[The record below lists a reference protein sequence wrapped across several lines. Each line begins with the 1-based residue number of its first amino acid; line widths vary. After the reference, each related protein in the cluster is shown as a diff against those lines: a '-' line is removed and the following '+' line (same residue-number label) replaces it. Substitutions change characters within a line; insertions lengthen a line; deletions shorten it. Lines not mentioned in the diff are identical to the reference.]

1 MRQTHTAQN
10 ARTGTGAPAADPLA
24 TEKGGATLA
33 GRLRRS
39 ASERNARPGKPRGA
53 GFLAQLR
60 IRKKLILLHTF
71 FSLGLAIVL
80 LLALRPALA
89 EVIREAE
96 MNEARLLARLHSI
109 GEHPVTTEL
118 SGSAMVEVGSAEELG
133 IDERTGER
141 ARQSPGTAVE
151 RPIGRGAAAVSF
163 VGEEGGRDIFVSA
176 AVIIPEARDA
186 VMRLYILLILALL
199 GVYALVA
206 AALEVF
212 VLPGAVYDPIRRLLD
227 ADRAVQEG
235 RTEAELIPEAIIPA
249 DELGEIMRSRNGS
262 IVSLREHERDL
273 AAALN
278 QLEEVAS
285 DLARKNHLLERAKR
299 NIAESDR
306 LASLGMMSAGIAH
319 ELNTPLAVLKG
330 LVEQLNAEPAGEIP
344 PAQARLMLR
353 VVGRLERLSES
364 LLDFARARGMKR
376 EPSHLHALVDEAMTL
391 VKLDRETSGVQLQ
404 NVVPNDLVLSCD
416 ADRIVQV
423 LVNLI
428 RNAADAITSMPGR
441 RLQDHAVRVAAKLV
455 QRDGDDWVSLTVV
468 DSGPG
473 IDQDLIHSIFEP
485 FVSTR
490 LDARGTGLG
499 LAVVDGIVREHG
511 GLVLARNLAPVG
523 DAGARGAVFEVLLPR
538 EA

>member
-1 MRQTHTAQN
+1 M
-10 ARTGTGAPAADPLA
+10 
-24 TEKGGATLA
+24 
-33 GRLRRS
+33 
-39 ASERNARPGKPRGA
+39 PRGA

-71 FSLGLAIVL
+71 FSLGLATIL

-96 MNEARLLARLHSI
+96 MNEARLLARLHAI

-118 SGSAMVEVGSAEELG
+118 SGSAMVEVGGAEELA
-133 IDERTGER
+133 IEERTSER

-151 RPIGRGAAAVSF
+151 RPLGYGAGAVAF
-163 VGEEGGRDIFVSA
+163 VGVEDGKETFVSA
-176 AVIIPEARDA
+176 SVVIPEARDA
-186 VMRLYILLILALL
+186 VMRLYVLLILALL

-262 IVSLREHERDL
+262 IVALREHERDL

-330 LVEQLNAEPAGEIP
+330 LVEQLNAEPAGQINA
-344 PAQARLMLR
+344 AQARLMLR

-364 LLDFARARGMKR
+364 LLDFARARGTKR
-376 EPSHLHALVDEAMTL
+376 EPSHLRALVDEAMTL
-391 VKLDRETSGVQLQ
+391 VKLDRETSGVRLR
-404 NVVPNDLVLSCD
+404 NDVPGDLVLSCD

-423 LVNLI
+423 LVNLV
-428 RNAADAITSMPGR
+428 RNAADAITSMKDRGTR
-441 RLQDHAVRVAAKLV
+441 DHGVTVNARLV
-455 QRDGDDWVSLTVV
+455 QRDGDDWVSLTVA

-523 DAGARGAVFEVLLPR
+523 DSEARGAVFEVLLPR

>member
-1 MRQTHTAQN
+1 MSGSGAS
-10 ARTGTGAPAADPLA
+10 ARSGA
-24 TEKGGATLA
+24 
-33 GRLRRS
+33 S
-39 ASERNARPGKPRGA
+39 ASASDGERAESPARSGRADAGPERKPRGA

-71 FSLGLAIVL
+71 FSLGLATIL

-96 MNEARLLARLHSI
+96 MNEAKLLARLHAI
-109 GEHPVTTEL
+109 GEHPVSTEL
-118 SGSAMVEVGSAEELG
+118 SGSARVEVGTAAELG
-133 IDERTGER
+133 VDQGTVDRALRAPGEVVER
-141 ARQSPGTAVE
+141 AVE
-151 RPIGRGAAAVSF
+151 RGAGALAHIPGS
-163 VGEEGGRDIFVSA
+163 DQYVSA
-176 AVIIPEARDA
+176 LVVIPEARAA
-186 VMRLYILLILALL
+186 VKRLYILLILALL

-235 RTEAELIPEAIIPA
+235 RTESELIPEPMIPA

-262 IVSLREHERDL
+262 IVTIRKHERDL
-273 AAALN
+273 AEALN

-330 LVEQLNAEPAGEIP
+330 LVEQLTSEPAGQIG

-364 LLDFARARGMKR
+364 LLDFARARAAKR
-376 EPSHLHALVDEAMTL
+376 EPCHLRALVDESMTL
-391 VKLDRETSGVQLQ
+391 VKLDRETQGVHLR
-404 NVVPNDLVLSCD
+404 NEVPKDLVLSCD

-428 RNAADAITSMPGR
+428 RNAADAIVSLRDRQPGDR
-441 RLQDHAVRVAAKLV
+441 QHAVVVQAGLV
-455 QRDGDDWVSLTVV
+455 RRDGDDWVSLTVT

-473 IDQDLIHSIFEP
+473 IDKDVIQKIFEP
-485 FVSTR
+485 FVSTG

-523 DAGARGAVFEVLLPR
+523 DSEARGAVFEVLLPR